1 MNRKG
6 QALVEFVLILPIF
19 VLMLFSIYDIG
30 MIVYNKNTLE
40 SVSNDVILMINN
52 DNNINE
58 INSKYSDIDVN
69 INDDGEYYN
78 ITLSKRIRILTPG
91 LNLILDDPYEVKV
104 ERIIPNVKA
113 K

>member
-1 MNRKG
+1 MNKRSI
-6 QALVEFVLILPIF
+6 QTYALAFILPIF

-104 ERIIPNVKA
+104 ERIIPNGY
-113 K
+113 